1 MPGFDIK
8 IFDVVV
14 VARDS
19 KLRTEAGGLYG
30 MNFMAFVHRGCS
42 VEP

>member
-19 KLRTEAGGLYG
+19 EVRTEAGGLYG
-30 MNFMAFVHRGCS
+30 MNFMAFVHGGHGI
-42 VEP
+42 EP